1 MRTMQW
7 LEHVEVVVYGS
18 WIMVLLLAAVVCA
31 LDVLRNQGDEP
42 QRTSLWLTVIIAFP
56 AFGVILYLLT
66 GRSRKASMG
75 RRVAD
80 SASDFIAKIK
90 AHPKLDEYYSRLQ
103 RFIVRG
109 GSVSAT
115 TLDRTMP
122 ETCSV
127 HGNSVKL
134 LRDGTAAYPAMLA
147 AINAAHRSILLQS
160 FIIAD
165 DEIGHY
171 ILKTLE
177 DRAREGVDVKI
188 LYDSFGSFFSSF
200 YRMFNKYGRGIENF
214 KIRPFSLAN
223 SLTRWRFQMRNHRK
237 LLVVDGR
244 VGFLGGVNI
253 SEENVPVRRK
263 GESAIHDLH
272 CRIEG
277 PVVGELEMSFLR
289 DWFYA
294 ANESEENILNAALL
308 PSVAPC
314 GDCAIRLICSGWGQ
328 CYEGSE
334 KVFYTAASTA
344 EKSIWIIS
352 PYFVPDTPFLMALR
366 MAAARGVDVRVIVP
380 MNNNHF
386 YVKLASRSFYES
398 LLEDGVRIFE
408 RRGVFVHA
416 KAMLVDSEWALVGS
430 SNCDVRSFRLNF
442 ELDTVI
448 RGESFIRQL
457 KTELEGE
464 LAASDEVTLDQI
476 YAKKGVVRAAE
487 NLCALLTPLL

>member
-1 MRTMQW
+1 MLW
-7 LEHVEVVVYGS
+7 WEHVEVIVYGG
-18 WIMVLLLAAVVCA
+18 WILLLLMAAVACA

-56 AFGVILYLLT
+56 AFGVLLYLLT

-80 SASDFIAKIK
+80 SASDFLAKIK
-90 AHPKLDEYYSRLQ
+90 AHPKLDTYYSSLSSW
-103 RFIVRG
+103 IVHG
-109 GSVSAT
+109 GSVAER
-115 TLDRTMP
+115 TLDRTLD
-122 ETCSV
+122 TCSV
-127 HGNSVKL
+127 KGNAVKL
-134 LRDGTAAYPAMLA
+134 LRDGTAAYPAMLE
-147 AINAAHRSILLQS
+147 AIHSARVSIFLQS

-177 DRAREGVDVKI
+177 DRAREGIDVKI

-244 VGFLGGVNI
+244 IGFLGGVNI
-253 SEENVPVRRK
+253 SEGNVPVRRK

-272 CRIEG
+272 CRLEG

-294 ANESEENILNAALL
+294 SKEPEEEILKTAVF
-308 PSVAPC
+308 PPPAPC
-314 GDCAIRLICSGWGQ
+314 GDCTIRVVCSGWGQ

-334 KVFYTAASTA
+334 KVFYTAVSTA
-344 EKSIWIIS
+344 ERSIWIIS
-352 PYFVPDTPFLMALR
+352 PYFVPDTPFIMALR

-380 MNNNHF
+380 LNNNHF

-442 ELDTVI
+442 ELDTVV
-448 RGESFIRQL
+448 RGESFLRQL
-457 KTELEGE
+457 KSELERE
-464 LAASDEVTLDQI
+464 LAASDEVTLEQI
-476 YAKKGVVRAAE
+476 YAKKGAVRAAE

>member
-1 MRTMQW
+1 MQ
-7 LEHVEVVVYGS
+7 LYEHFEMIVYGL
-18 WIMVLLLAAVVCA
+18 WGLLLLMAAAVCA

-75 RRVAD
+75 QRVAD
-80 SASDFIAKIK
+80 SASNFISKIK
-90 AHPKLDEYYSRLQ
+90 THPRLYEYYSALKH
-103 RFIVRG
+103 FIIRG
-109 GSVSAT
+109 GSVSVA
-115 TLDRTMP
+115 TLDRIMP
-122 ETCSV
+122 ETCAV
-127 HGNSVKL
+127 KGNSVTL

-147 AINAAHRSILLQS
+147 AIHSAKHSILLQS

-177 DRAREGVDVKI
+177 DRARDGVDVKV

-200 YRMFNKYGRGIENF
+200 YRMFNKYGHGIDNF
-214 KIRPFSLAN
+214 RIRPFSLAN

-244 VGFLGGVNI
+244 IGFLGGINI
-253 SEENVPVRRK
+253 SEENVPVKRK

-294 ANESEENILNAALL
+294 AKEPEENILKTAVL
-308 PSVAPC
+308 PSIAPC
-314 GDCAIRLICSGWGQ
+314 GDCTIRVVCSGWGQ

-334 KVFYTAASTA
+334 KVFYTAVSTA
-344 EKSIWIIS
+344 MKSIWIIS
-352 PYFVPDTPFLMALR
+352 PYFVPDTPFIMALR
-366 MAAARGVDVRVIVP
+366 MAVARGIDVRVIVP
-380 MNNNHF
+380 LNNNHF
-386 YVKLASRSFYES
+386 YVKMASRSFYES

-408 RRGVFVHA
+408 RKGVFVHA

-457 KTELEGE
+457 KAELESE
-464 LAASDEVTLDQI
+464 LAASDEVMLEDI
-476 YAKKGVVRAAE
+476 YAKKWTTRAGE